1 MKKIILKI
9 LIITASAFVIYTLI
23 ASYFIYPVTTAG
35 MSMYPTI
42 SPKEIK
48 ITNRWKIVSNKRNI
62 QRGDIIVF
70 DEPSKLY
77 ISKEEFDI
85 TNVMAKYDNKFNFE
99 INTFKKRY
107 MKRVIGLPGEHI
119 KIENGKV
126 YINEKELDEE
136 YLESEY
142 KYTDAESYEG
152 KYMYID
158 IVIPEDAVYVMG
170 DNRKKSNDSRSFG
183 CIPFDKIYSILE

>member
-1 MKKIILKI
+1 
-9 LIITASAFVIYTLI
+9 
-23 ASYFIYPVTTAG
+23 
-35 MSMYPTI
+35 
-42 SPKEIK
+42 
-48 ITNRWKIVSNKRNI
+48 
-62 QRGDIIVF
+62 
-70 DEPSKLY
+70 
-77 ISKEEFDI
+77 
-85 TNVMAKYDNKFNFE
+85 
-99 INTFKKRY
+99 

-142 KYTDAESYEG
+142 KYTDTESYEG

-183 CIPFDKIYSILE
+183 CIPFDKIYSVLE

>member
-1 MKKIILKI
+1 MKRIILKI

-23 ASYFIYPVTTAG
+23 TSYFIYPVTTAG

-48 ITNRWKIVSNKRNI
+48 ITNRWKIVLNRRNI

-85 TNVMAKYDNKFNFE
+85 TNVMAKYDNRFNFE

-142 KYTDAESYEG
+142 KYTDTESYDE
-152 KYMYID
+152 
-158 IVIPEDAVYVMG
+158 
-170 DNRKKSNDSRSFG
+170 
-183 CIPFDKIYSILE
+183 KI

>member
-9 LIITASAFVIYTLI
+9 LIITASAFVIYILI
-23 ASYFIYPVTTAG
+23 TSYFIYPVTTAG

-136 YLESEY
+136 HLESEY
-142 KYTDAESYEG
+142 KYTDTESYEG

>member
-136 YLESEY
+136 HLESEY
-142 KYTDAESYEG
+142 KYTDTESYEG